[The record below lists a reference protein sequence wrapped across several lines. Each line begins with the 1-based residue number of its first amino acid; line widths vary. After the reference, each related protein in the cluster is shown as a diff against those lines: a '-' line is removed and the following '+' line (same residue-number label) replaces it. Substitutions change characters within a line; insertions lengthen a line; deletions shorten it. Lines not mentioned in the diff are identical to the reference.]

1 MSYVSIVPTT
11 HDIAA
16 SKTRAPAGDDLI
28 AFLTAANDDDAAGA
42 IEARASTAD
51 MFALE
56 NLTVSFD
63 RGEKI
68 VWWSM
73 KPQSR
78 PSFTA
83 GLLADMNRVADS
95 LESAFATLPGE
106 AEPGIEHLVLSSQMP
121 GIFNLGGDLRLFL
134 DRIERRDREALTR
147 YAHRCAEGQ
156 HRIVSNFGLPI
167 STIAL
172 VQGDALGGGFEAA
185 LANDVIIAERSAKF
199 GLPEVL
205 FNLFPGMGAYSFLS
219 RKVGRRTTEE
229 LLTSGA
235 IYTARQLYDLG
246 IVDVIT
252 PTGTGEAAVESFVR
266 KHARSA
272 NGRRGIEAI
281 GKEMNPLKHEELVR
295 IVELWADAAIKLS
308 DRDLKMMDRLVRAQQ
323 KQSGDDPAPVPA
335 SNVVPLAVGAG
346 D

>member
-1 MSYVSIVPTT
+1 MNAYADVRYLPHARFEQVDTRFDRELGIYWAWMNPKPRPFFSPQLLAELSSYVDTIENGAGTMVDSLGVQGEVRYTVI
-11 HDIAA
+11 A
-16 SKTRAPAGDDLI
+16 SKAPG
-28 AFLTAANDDDAAGA
+28 
-42 IEARASTAD
+42 
-51 MFALE
+51 
-56 NLTVSFD
+56 V
-63 RGEKI
+63 
-68 VWWSM
+68 
-73 KPQSR
+73 
-78 PSFTA
+78 
-83 GLLADMNRVADS
+83 
-95 LESAFATLPGE
+95 
-106 AEPGIEHLVLSSQMP
+106 
-121 GIFNLGGDLRLFL
+121 FNLGGDLSLFKSA
-134 DRIERRDREALTR
+134 IVRRDRATLVHYGRSCVDTLFRWWKNCDLPLTT
-147 YAHRCAEGQ
+147 
-156 HRIVSNFGLPI
+156 I
-167 STIAL
+167 SL
-172 VQGDALGGGFEAA
+172 VQGEALGGGFECA
-185 LANDVIIAERSAKF
+185 LSSSVIVAEEDARMGF
-199 GLPEVL
+199 PEIL